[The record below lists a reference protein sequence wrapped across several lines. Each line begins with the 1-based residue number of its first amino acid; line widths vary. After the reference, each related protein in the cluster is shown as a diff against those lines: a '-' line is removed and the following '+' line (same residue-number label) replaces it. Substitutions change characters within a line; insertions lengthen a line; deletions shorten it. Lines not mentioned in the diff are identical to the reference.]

1 MFLFLCFSLLN
12 MHACIYLH
20 THICH
25 NIYMVYTHICVLC
38 GTDYTTDVYIYIYMH
53 EPGGVLKRHKNRN
66 RLLN

>member
-1 MFLFLCFSLLN
+1 
-12 MHACIYLH
+12 
-20 THICH
+20 
-25 NIYMVYTHICVLC
+25 MVYTHICVLC